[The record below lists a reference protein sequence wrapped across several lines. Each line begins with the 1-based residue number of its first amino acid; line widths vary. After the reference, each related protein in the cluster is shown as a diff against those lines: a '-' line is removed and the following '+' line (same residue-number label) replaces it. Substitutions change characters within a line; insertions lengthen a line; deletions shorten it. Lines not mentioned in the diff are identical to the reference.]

1 MSADYYPTNRDARA
15 AWHAN
20 LAAVIG
26 DFKTKYG
33 IPTAII
39 DAIVADN
46 LWMQFWVAYRNSFD
60 ASSQQLTK
68 YFNTIAGGSEQ
79 PEAPLAFDIAGP
91 DTPPA
96 EVPPGIEKRVRDL
109 ASFIKG
115 NKAVYAEADGEL
127 LGIVPDEE
135 TKEAV
140 DNMTASFTLTT
151 QAEFKLKAD
160 FKKNGMD
167 GIRFEYRYIGGTWN
181 PAGVLLTS
189 GGKFTVPPSE
199 PGVAQQVE
207 IRGIY
212 IQGNDD
218 VGNFS
223 PAVPA
228 FIAP

>member
-1 MSADYYPTNRDARA
+1 MSSDFYPNNREAVA

-20 LAAVIG
+20 LAANIG
-26 DFKTKYG
+26 SVKTKYG
-33 IPTAII
+33 ITVSVQTQ
-39 DAIVADN
+39 VAEDN
-46 LWMQFWVAYRNSFD
+46 AWIQFWVAYRNAFD

-68 YFNTIAGGSEQ
+68 YYNTIAGGSEQ
-79 PEAPLAFDIAGP
+79 PETPLPFTIAAPVD
-91 DTPPA
+91 PPA
-96 EVPPGIEKRVRDL
+96 EVPPGIEKRARDL

-115 NKAVYAEADGEL
+115 NKAVYSEADGEL
-127 LGIVPDEE
+127 LGIVAGEE
-135 TKEAV
+135 IKGSLG
-140 DNMTASFTLTT
+140 DMTASFTLTT

-167 GIRFEYRYIGGTWN
+167 GIRFEYRHIGGAWN

-189 GGKFTVPPSE
+189 GGKFTVPPTT
-199 PGVAQQVE
+199 PGVGQQVE

-212 IQGNDD
+212 IKGNDD

-223 PAVPA
+223 PAVAA

>member
-1 MSADYYPTNRDARA
+1 MSSDFYKRNMEDRA
-15 AWHAN
+15 AWHEN
-20 LAAVIG
+20 LAAHIG
-26 DFKTKYG
+26 DFKIKYG
-33 IPTAII
+33 IPTAVI
-39 DAIVADN
+39 DQIVADA
-46 LWMQFWVAYRNSFD
+46 LWLSYWVAYRHGFD

-68 YFNTIAGGSEQ
+68 FFNTIAGNDDSLE
-79 PEAPLAFDIAGP
+79 EPLAFTVAPP
-91 DTPPA
+91 DSPPDQ
-96 EVPPGIEKRVRDL
+96 VPPGIEKRARDL
-109 ASFIKG
+109 ASFMKG
-115 NKAVYAEADGEL
+115 NKAVYSEADGEL
-127 LGIVPDEE
+127 LGIVADEE

-140 DNMTASFTLTT
+140 ENMTASFTLTT

-189 GGKFTVPPSE
+189 GGKFTVPPTT
-199 PGVAQQVE
+199 PGVGQQVE

-212 IQGNDD
+212 IKGNDD

-223 PAVPA
+223 PAVAA

>member
-1 MSADYYPTNRDARA
+1 MGDYYPQNREARA

-20 LAAVIG
+20 FAANIG

-39 DAIVADN
+39 DAIIADN
-46 LWMQFWVAYRNSFD
+46 LWIQFWVTYRNSFD

-68 YFNTIAGGSEQ
+68 YFNSIAGSNDSL
-79 PEAPLAFDIAGP
+79 EAPLAFDIAGP

-96 EVPPGIEKRVRDL
+96 EVPPGIEKRIRDL

-115 NKAVYAEADGEL
+115 NKAVYSEADGEK
-127 LGIVPDEE
+127 LGIVAPEE
-135 TKEAV
+135 TKEV
-140 DNMTASFTLTT
+140 LDNIYPVFELTT
-151 QAEFKLKAD
+151 QAEFKLRAD
-160 FKKNGMD
+160 FRKRNLD
-167 GIRFEYRYIGGTWN
+167 GIRFEYRYIGDTWKA
-181 PAGVLLTS
+181 AGVLLVS

-212 IQGNDD
+212 LKGNDD
-218 VGNFS
+218 IHNFS
-223 PAVPA
+223 PAMTA